1 MRTYT
6 FKVIVEPDEGGY
18 HAYCP
23 ALGRYGAATQGSTQ
37 EEALKNL
44 SEVVQTIVEELR
56 DDGASLPTGSSADVA
71 VFNDA
76 RVAVTVGAR

>member
-23 ALGRYGAATQGSTQ
+23 ALGRYGAATQGSSQ

-44 SEVVQTIVEELR
+44 SEVVQTIVDGLR
-56 DDGASLPTGSSADVA
+56 EGGTALPIGSSADVA
-71 VFNDA
+71 VFEDA
-76 RVAVTVGAR
+76 RVAVTV

>member
-23 ALGRYGAATQGSTQ
+23 ALGRYGAATQGSSQ
-37 EEALKNL
+37 EEALKNIG
-44 SEVVQTIVEELR
+44 EVVQTIIDGLR
-56 DDGASLPTGSSADVA
+56 EGGTPLPTGSSADVA
-71 VFNDA
+71 VFEDA
-76 RVAVTVGAR
+76 RVAVTV